1 MQKNIPF
8 DFVMDYLFP
17 LEVKV
22 KPMFGVFALY
32 IGEKLVLMLRQ
43 RTRHPEINGVWIAT
57 SQEYHKSL
65 RKAFPSLRSIAASSN
80 GIAETEWQLF
90 PVDTDDF
97 EKSVIRA
104 CELIK
109 QNDPRIGRIP
119 KPRKPKTKTAHGTK
133 KPGD

>member
-8 DFVMDYLFP
+8 DFVLDFLFP
-17 LEVKV
+17 LDIKV
-22 KPMFGVFALY
+22 KPMFGLFAVY
-32 IGEKLVLMLRQ
+32 VDEKIVLILRQ
-43 RTRHPEINGVWIAT
+43 RIQHPEINGVWIAT
-57 SQEYHKSL
+57 SKDHHKSL
-65 RKAFPSLRSIAASSN
+65 RKAFPSLRSIAATSDN
-80 GIAETEWQLF
+80 IAETEWQLL

-97 EKSVIRA
+97 EKSVISA

-133 KPGD
+133 KAGD

>member
-8 DFVMDYLFP
+8 DFVFDYLFP

-22 KPMFGVFALY
+22 KPMFGLFALY
-32 IGEKLVLMLRQ
+32 VGEKIVFMLRQ
-43 RTRHPEINGVWIAT
+43 RTENPEINGVWIAT
-57 SQEYHKSL
+57 SQKYHKSL
-65 RKAFPSLRSIAASSN
+65 KKAFPSLRSIAATSDN
-80 GIAETEWQLF
+80 IAETEWQLF

-119 KPRKPKTKTAHGTK
+119 KPPKPKTKTAHGTK